1 MTRTAERMRGRRRWW
16 PWPMLWILTAA
27 GHALGNAPHPHPAPI
42 PQPVPEDDSFD
53 RATARAIT
61 P

>member
-1 MTRTAERMRGRRRWW
+1 MTPPRPRRCFW
-16 PWPMLWILTAA
+16 PWPMLWIIAA
-27 GHALGNAPHPHPAPI
+27 VGHALGNALHPQPAPM
-42 PQPVPEDDSFD
+42 PQPAPENDPFD